1 MLKLLGNA
9 LIPAT
14 PLPPPR
20 ERSEP
25 DFLNQQSPFSNQQFP
40 MNLFLTGTDTGVGKT
55 YAAALLVRALRR
67 AGLDTAPMKP
77 FCCGDR
83 GDAEA
88 LHAACDGAVPLD
100 IINPVWYATPAAP
113 YTAAKVEN
121 RPADLARVHDCFQ
134 QLRTQHRSLI
144 VEGVGG
150 WMVPITKNYFVA
162 DLAADFGLPVAVVV
176 RNRLGA
182 LNHAL
187 LTVRDIQRR
196 GLPFAGIIFNRA
208 EAEADVAAATN
219 RALLEEL
226 LGQPV
231 LFEVAS
237 GQTELDVS
245 ALTTRLSGL

>member
-1 MLKLLGNA
+1 
-9 LIPAT
+9 
-14 PLPPPR
+14 
-20 ERSEP
+20 
-25 DFLNQQSPFSNQQFP
+25 

-55 YAAALLVRALRR
+55 YVSALLVRALRR

-83 GDAEA
+83 EDALA

-100 IINPVWYATPAAP
+100 VINPIWYATPASP
-113 YTAAKVEN
+113 YTAAKVEK
-121 RPADLARVHDCFQ
+121 RPADLDLVRRNFQ
-134 QLRTQHRSLI
+134 QLRAQHRSLI

-150 WMVPITKNYFVA
+150 WMVPIAKDYYVA
-162 DLAADFGLPVAVVV
+162 DLAAEFGLPVAVVV
-176 RNRLGA
+176 LNRLGA

-208 EAEADVAAATN
+208 EADNDIAASTN

-226 LGQPV
+226 VGEPV
-231 LFEVAS
+231 LFEI
-237 GQTELDVS
+237 GPGETELEWAV
-245 ALTTRLSGL
+245 G